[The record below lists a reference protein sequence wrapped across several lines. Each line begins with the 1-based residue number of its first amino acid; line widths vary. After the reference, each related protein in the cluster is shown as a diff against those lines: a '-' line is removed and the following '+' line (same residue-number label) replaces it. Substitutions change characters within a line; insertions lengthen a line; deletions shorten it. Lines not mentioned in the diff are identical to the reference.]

1 MRLRTIS
8 TSTKTLRWYVN
19 TVVENVTGLFKF
31 FCLRDAGIKM
41 LEKSVTVLTVKVAGY
56 VKRPSSSH
64 GAPRGAK
71 GQKKRFSM
79 RDWSVATVA
88 AE

>member
-19 TVVENVTGLFKF
+19 TVVETSQDCSSFSASG
-31 FCLRDAGIKM
+31 DAGIEM
-41 LEKSVTVLTVKVAGY
+41 LEKSVAVLTVKVAGY

-71 GQKKRFSM
+71 GQKKRLSM